1 MAAKGV
7 ELETQSVGEKDAR
20 RFQPIGEVA
29 IMPPQDI
36 HRKWYN
42 VIRRIQSV
50 GRSKNVVGCAIVS
63 INVVINDRGVPVIW
77 TEPKCTLIE
86 PMKDNTQLLELLGK
100 NL

>member
-1 MAAKGV
+1 M
-7 ELETQSVGEKDAR
+7 ELETQSVSEKDAR

-42 VIRRIQSV
+42 VIRRS
-50 GRSKNVVGCAIVS
+50 SKNVVGCAIVS